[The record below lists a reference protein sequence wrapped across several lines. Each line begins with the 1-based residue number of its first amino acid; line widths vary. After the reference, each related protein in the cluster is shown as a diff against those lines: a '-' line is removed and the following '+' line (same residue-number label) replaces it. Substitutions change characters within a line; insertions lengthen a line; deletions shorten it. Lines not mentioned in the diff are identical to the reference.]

1 MYDVA
6 LPVTRHFIL
15 NSVWLTYA
23 VVRFVVRRL
32 MSLYNYCQCLVVR
45 SVARRVVCFLFQ
57 FKCCVTCLAARQFPL
72 IHLYLLIMIK
82 HGT

>member
-6 LPVTRHFIL
+6 RPVTRRSIL

-23 VVRFVVRRL
+23 VVRFVKRCL
-32 MSLYNYCQCLVVR
+32 TSLYNYCQCLVVR
-45 SVARRVVCFLFQ
+45 SITRRVVCFLFQ
-57 FKCCVTCLAARQFPL
+57 FKCCVARPAVRQFPL